1 MLEYLAQEF
10 TPPNTVYVNQKVPSE
25 FWVPGSH
32 TISFSSHGVS
42 FLLKIPIRSE
52 NHLPFLRLAMGK
64 YGGDTPILRGE
75 TPKSKI
81 HRKPHRN
88 ALCKAFTGMGSCI
101 RVRFLGG
108 VEPHF
113 LVSILQM
120 APWVL
125 PRTRGSQPSVTSR
138 ATSSTCTP
146 LPTQA
151 SRPVHGGFITHV
163 KVVFILHRQR
173 TYPLEVSISW

>member
-1 MLEYLAQEF
+1 MVCSSCLKY
-10 TPPNTVYVNQKVPSE
+10 PSDLRTTFH
-25 FWVPGSH
+25 FW
-32 TISFSSHGVS
+32 I
-42 FLLKIPIRSE
+42 
-52 NHLPFLRLAMGK
+52 LRLAMGT

-88 ALCKAFTGMGSCI
+88 ALCKAFIGMGSRT

-108 VEPHF
+108 VKPHL

-120 APWVL
+120 VPWVL

-138 ATSSTCTP
+138 AISSTCTP

-151 SRPVHGGFITHV
+151 RRPVHGGFIIHV

-173 TYPLEVSISW
+173 AYPLEVSVSWWESWLAFISDGLSTSLTAAISP

>member
-1 MLEYLAQEF
+1 MNRTNTSEHKNSSKDDQGIEEFRLLEYLAQEF

-32 TISFSSHGVS
+32 TISFSSHGLF

-81 HRKPHRN
+81 HRKHHTQWRR
-88 ALCKAFTGMGSCI
+88 SDI
-101 RVRFLGG
+101 RVFT
-108 VEPHF
+108 
-113 LVSILQM
+113 I
-120 APWVL
+120 
-125 PRTRGSQPSVTSR
+125 SVCGYS
-138 ATSSTCTP
+138 
-146 LPTQA
+146 
-151 SRPVHGGFITHV
+151 G
-163 KVVFILHRQR
+163 
-173 TYPLEVSISW
+173 

>member
-1 MLEYLAQEF
+1 
-10 TPPNTVYVNQKVPSE
+10 
-25 FWVPGSH
+25 
-32 TISFSSHGVS
+32 
-42 FLLKIPIRSE
+42 
-52 NHLPFLRLAMGK
+52 MGT

-88 ALCKAFTGMGSCI
+88 ALCKAFIGRGSHT
-101 RVRFLGG
+101 RVRLLGG
-108 VEPHF
+108 VKPHL

-120 APWVL
+120 VPWVL

-138 ATSSTCTP
+138 AISSTRTP

-151 SRPVHGGFITHV
+151 RRPVHGGFITHV

-173 TYPLEVSISW
+173 AYPLEVSVSW